1 MLGDTT
7 ALPTPIIPHK
17 NHIQSNDKQL
27 KHSNYRSLKNTL
39 KFQLKN
45 KKRRG
50 PDDEGDSMRV
60 EFYLHLKTFC
70 IS

>member
-1 MLGDTT
+1 M
-7 ALPTPIIPHK
+7 
-17 NHIQSNDKQL
+17 
-27 KHSNYRSLKNTL
+27 SLKNTL